1 MPPPARREGRSRDR
15 TGNHKEEQEWA
26 NQRQA
31 SSDQQFGARFL
42 NLALCPCC
50 VCSSGGRA
58 GRNRARVRVSVGWF
72 FCGRK
77 NEFGSFSG
85 KSSAIWLKESQRQRT
100 SWSVRDFYFVCYCI
114 AVLFLCPT
122 HLPSLLRL
130 ATPGGAGLRASGFEQ
145 NKFHPSRLSANRS
158 SSRGASQI

>member
-58 GRNRARVRVSVGWF
+58 GRNRARVRVSVGLG

-100 SWSVRDFYFVCYCI
+100 SWSVRDFYFVCFCI
-114 AVLFLCPT
+114 AMLFLCGAR
-122 HLPSLLRL
+122 H
-130 ATPGGAGLRASGFEQ
+130 AGGGGASGVGFRTE
-145 NKFHPSRLSANRS
+145 
-158 SSRGASQI
+158 